1 MAAAEEIQEILPGLH
16 IWQAFSLQAK
26 VDLTSHALAC
36 GDQLYLID
44 PIRLTKSGLIQLEAL
59 QKKISAIFLTNGNH
73 ERDAAFYRDR
83 YDVPIFAQPEA
94 AAEISIATQPFPNA
108 LNGLEVLS
116 LPGAG
121 PGEVGL
127 YHREKKLL
135 ILGDIV
141 INLDS
146 FAFAPLP
153 DKYATDAKEMRRSLQ
168 SLAALDVSTIC
179 FAHGLPVRGETSKR
193 LASLLD

>member
-1 MAAAEEIQEILPGLH
+1 MAGAAEIQEVLPDLH
-16 IWQAFSLQAK
+16 LWQAFSPQAK

-59 QKKISAIFLTNGNH
+59 QQKVSAILLTNGNH

-94 AAEISIATQPFPNA
+94 AAEISIATQPFPNT
-108 LNGLEVLS
+108 LKGLEVLS

-121 PGEVGL
+121 AGEVGL

-153 DKYATDAKEMRRSLQ
+153 DKYATDAREMRRSLQ
-168 SLAALDVSTIC
+168 SLAVLDVSTIC
-179 FAHGLPVRGETSKR
+179 FAHGLPIVGNASQR
-193 LASLLD
+193 LAEILT